1 MAIIARYTLITSAT
15 ICVFWREIDMAG
27 GDGEISGR
35 RESASTG
42 NPLDGPGDRCP
53 SCAEPGRGRY
63 CSACGERFLADH
75 DFSLRHFFLET
86 LPHEVFD
93 IDGKFLRTLRLL
105 LLRPGMLASEYVAG
119 RRQRYVGPL
128 RFYVIVFLLHAT
140 LAALLAGHGPSLS
153 EHIRENDPTQLLVR
167 LASSRPG
174 VNWNDP
180 EFRAS
185 LSERGRWFA
194 EIGTMLIFLGIA
206 ALQKLVFFRSGRRYL
221 EHVALSLNI
230 VSFYIVV
237 LLLVEVGLGIF
248 GRSHFADYDIAAQQW
263 AGATLLPVYWFLAI
277 RRFYGL
283 RGLPSLLGALIM
295 WVGHALIALCM
306 NLLVLALLIETA

>member
-1 MAIIARYTLITSAT
+1 
-15 ICVFWREIDMAG
+15 VAG

-35 RESASTG
+35 RRSAITG

-63 CSACGERFLADH
+63 CSVCGERFLVDH
-75 DFSLRHFFLET
+75 DFSLRRFFLET
-86 LPHEVFD
+86 LPHEVLD
-93 IDGKFLRTLRLL
+93 IDGRFLRTLRLL
-105 LLRPGMLASEYVAG
+105 LLRPGMLASEYVVG

-128 RFYVIVFLLHAT
+128 RFYVIAFLLHAT

-153 EHIRENDPTQLLVR
+153 EHIRESDPTQLLAR
-167 LASSRPG
+167 LAASRPG

-180 EFRAS
+180 ELRAS
-185 LSERGRWFA
+185 LDERGRWFA
-194 EIGTMLIFLGIA
+194 EIGTMLIFLGLA
-206 ALQKLVFFRSGRRYL
+206 ALQKLVFYRSGRRYL

-230 VSFYIVV
+230 VSFYIVI
-237 LLLVEVGLGIF
+237 LLLVDVGLGIF
-248 GRSHFADYDIAAQQW
+248 GRSHFADYDVDAQQW
-263 AGATLLPVYWFLAI
+263 VGATLLPVYWFLAI

-283 RGLPSLLGALIM
+283 RALPSLFGALMM

>member
-1 MAIIARYTLITSAT
+1 
-15 ICVFWREIDMAG
+15 MAG
-27 GDGEISGR
+27 GDGKISGR
-35 RESASTG
+35 RRSASTG
-42 NPLDGPGDRCP
+42 DPLDGPAGRCP

-86 LPHEVFD
+86 LPHEVLH

-105 LLRPGMLASEYVAG
+105 LLKPGMLASEYVVG

-128 RFYVIVFLLHAT
+128 RFYVIAFLLHA
-140 LAALLAGHGPSLS
+140 ALSASLAGHGPSLS
-153 EHIRENDPTQLLVR
+153 EHIRESDPTQLLAR
-167 LASSRPG
+167 LAASRAG

-180 EFRAS
+180 ELRAS
-185 LSERGRWFA
+185 LNERGRWFA

-206 ALQKLVFFRSGRRYL
+206 AIQKLVFFRSGRRYL
-221 EHVALSLNI
+221 EHVALALNI
-230 VSFYIVV
+230 VSFYIIV
-237 LLLVEVGLGIF
+237 LLLAEVALGVF
-248 GRSHFADYDIAAQQW
+248 GRSHFADYDVVAQQW
-263 AGATLLPVYWFLAI
+263 AAVTLLPVYWYLAI

-283 RGLPSLLGALIM
+283 RALPSLFGALIM
-295 WVGHALIALCM
+295 WVGQVLIAFCM

>member
-1 MAIIARYTLITSAT
+1 MI
-15 ICVFWREIDMAG
+15 G
-27 GDGEISGR
+27 GEGDISGGR
-35 RESASTG
+35 RPAG
-42 NPLDGPGDRCP
+42 AGDPMNGPGNRCP

-86 LPHEVFD
+86 LPHDVLD

-128 RFYVIVFLLHAT
+128 RFYVITFLLHAALT
-140 LAALLAGHGPSLS
+140 ALLAGHGPSLL
-153 EHIRENDPTQLLVR
+153 EHFRESDPTQLLAR
-167 LASSRPG
+167 LAASRPG

-180 EFRAS
+180 ELMAS
-185 LSERGRWFA
+185 LDERGRWFA
-194 EIGTMLIFLGIA
+194 EFGTMLIFLGLA
-206 ALQKLVFFRSGRRYL
+206 ALQKLVFYRSGRRYL

-230 VSFYIVV
+230 VSFYIVI
-237 LLLVEVGLGIF
+237 LLLVEIGLGIF
-248 GRSHFADYDIAAQQW
+248 ARSHFADYNVGAQQW
-263 AGATLLPVYWFLAI
+263 VALTLLPVYWFLAI

-283 RGLPSLLGALIM
+283 RALPSLFGALMM
-295 WVGHALIALCM
+295 WVGHVLIAQCM

>member
-1 MAIIARYTLITSAT
+1 
-15 ICVFWREIDMAG
+15 V
-27 GDGEISGR
+27 
-35 RESASTG
+35 
-42 NPLDGPGDRCP
+42 
-53 SCAEPGRGRY
+53 
-63 CSACGERFLADH
+63 DH

-86 LPHEVFD
+86 LPHEVLD

-105 LLRPGMLASEYVAG
+105 LLRPGMLASEYVVG

-128 RFYVIVFLLHAT
+128 RFYVIAFLLHAT

-153 EHIRENDPTQLLVR
+153 ERIRDPTQLLAP
-167 LASSRPG
+167 LAASRPG

-180 EFRAS
+180 ELRAS
-185 LSERGRWFA
+185 LDERGRWFA

-248 GRSHFADYDIAAQQW
+248 GRSHFADYDVDAQQW
-263 AGATLLPVYWFLAI
+263 AGVTLLPVYWFLAI

-283 RGLPSLLGALIM
+283 RALPSLFGALIM
-295 WVGHALIALCM
+295 WVGHVLIAFCM
-306 NLLVLALLIETA
+306 NLLVLALIIETA

>member
-1 MAIIARYTLITSAT
+1 
-15 ICVFWREIDMAG
+15 MAG
-27 GDGEISGR
+27 GDGEILGR
-35 RESASTG
+35 RRWASTG
-42 NPLDGPGDRCP
+42 NALDGPGDRCP

-63 CSACGERFLADH
+63 CSACGERFLVDH

-86 LPHEVFD
+86 LPHEVLD

-105 LLRPGMLASEYVAG
+105 LLRPGMLASEYVVG

-128 RFYVIVFLLHAT
+128 RFYVIAFLLHAT

-153 EHIRENDPTQLLVR
+153 EHIREGDPTQLLAR
-167 LASSRPG
+167 LAASRSS
-174 VNWNDP
+174 VNWNDS
-180 EFRAS
+180 ELRAS
-185 LSERGRWFA
+185 LSERGRWFG
-194 EIGTMLIFLGIA
+194 EIGTMLIFLAIA

-230 VSFYIVV
+230 VSFYIVI
-237 LLLVEVGLGIF
+237 LLFIEVGIGMF
-248 GRSHFADYDIAAQQW
+248 GRSHFADYDVNAQTW
-263 AGATLLPVYWFLAI
+263 VGVTLLPVYWFLAI

-283 RGLPSLLGALIM
+283 RAVPSLFATLIM
-295 WVGHALIALCM
+295 WVCHVLIAFCL

>member
-1 MAIIARYTLITSAT
+1 
-15 ICVFWREIDMAG
+15 VAG
-27 GDGEISGR
+27 GDGEVSGR
-35 RESASTG
+35 RRSAGTG

-53 SCAEPGRGRY
+53 SCAEPRRGRY
-63 CSACGERFLADH
+63 CSACGERFLVNH

-86 LPHEVFD
+86 LPHEVLD
-93 IDGKFLRTLRLL
+93 IDGRFPRTLRLL
-105 LLRPGMLASEYVAG
+105 LIRPGMLASEYVVG

-128 RFYVIVFLLHAT
+128 RFYVIAFLLHAT
-140 LAALLAGHGPSLS
+140 LASLLAGHGPSLS
-153 EHIRENDPTQLLVR
+153 EHIREVDPTQLLAR
-167 LASSRPG
+167 LAASRAD

-180 EFRAS
+180 ELRAS
-185 LSERGRWFA
+185 LNERGRWFA
-194 EIGTMLIFLGIA
+194 EIGTMFIFLGIA

-248 GRSHFADYDIAAQQW
+248 GRSHFADYDVDAQQW
-263 AGATLLPVYWFLAI
+263 AAVTLLPIYWFLAI

-283 RGLPSLLGALIM
+283 RALPSLFGTLIM
-295 WVGHALIALCM
+295 WVGQLLIALCM

>member
-1 MAIIARYTLITSAT
+1 
-15 ICVFWREIDMAG
+15 MAG
-27 GDGEISGR
+27 GEGGLSGR
-35 RESASTG
+35 QRSASTG
-42 NPLDGPGDRCP
+42 NPLDGPAGQCP

-63 CSACGERFLADH
+63 CSACGERFLVDH

-86 LPHEVFD
+86 LPHEVLD
-93 IDGKFLRTLRLL
+93 IDGRFLRTLRLL
-105 LLRPGMLASEYVAG
+105 LVKPGMLASEYVVG

-128 RFYVIVFLLHAT
+128 RFYVIAFLLHAT

-153 EHIRENDPTQLLVR
+153 EHIRDTDPTQLLAR
-167 LASSRPG
+167 LAASRSG
-174 VNWNDP
+174 VNWNDS
-180 EFRAS
+180 ELRAS
-185 LSERGRWFA
+185 LNERGRWFA
-194 EIGTMLIFLGIA
+194 EIGTLLIFLAIA

-221 EHVALSLNI
+221 EHVALSLNV

-237 LLLVEVGLGIF
+237 LLFVEIGLGIF
-248 GRSHFADYDIAAQQW
+248 GRSHFADYDVDAQQW

-283 RGLPSLLGALIM
+283 RALPSLFGALVM
-295 WVGHALIALCM
+295 WVGHVLIALCF

>member
-1 MAIIARYTLITSAT
+1 
-15 ICVFWREIDMAG
+15 MAG
-27 GDGEISGR
+27 GGEISGR
-35 RESASTG
+35 RRSASAG
-42 NPLDGPGDRCP
+42 NPIDGPGKQCP

-63 CSACGERFLADH
+63 CSACGERFLVDH

-86 LPHEVFD
+86 LPHEVLD

-105 LLRPGMLASEYVAG
+105 LLKPGMLASEYVVG

-128 RFYVIVFLLHAT
+128 RFYVIAFLLHAT

-153 EHIRENDPTQLLVR
+153 EHIRESDPTQLLAR
-167 LASSRPG
+167 LAASRPG
-174 VNWNDP
+174 VNWSDP
-180 EFRAS
+180 ELRAS
-185 LSERGRWFA
+185 LNERGRWFA
-194 EIGTMLIFLGIA
+194 EIGTMLIFLVIA
-206 ALQKLVFFRSGRRYL
+206 ALQKLVFFRNGRRYL

-237 LLLVEVGLGIF
+237 LLLVEVGVVIF
-248 GRSHFADYDIAAQQW
+248 GRSHFAEYDLDAQQW
-263 AGATLLPVYWFLAI
+263 VGVTLLPAYWFLAI

-283 RGLPSLLGALIM
+283 RALPSLFGALIM
-295 WVGHALIALCM
+295 WVGHVSIAFCI

>member
-1 MAIIARYTLITSAT
+1 
-15 ICVFWREIDMAG
+15 MAG
-27 GDGEISGR
+27 GEGGLSGR
-35 RESASTG
+35 QRSASTG
-42 NPLDGPGDRCP
+42 NPLDGPAGQCP

-63 CSACGERFLADH
+63 CSACGERFLVDH

-86 LPHEVFD
+86 LPHEVLD
-93 IDGKFLRTLRLL
+93 IDGKFLRTLKLL
-105 LLRPGMLASEYVAG
+105 LLRPGMLASEYVVG

-128 RFYVIVFLLHAT
+128 RFYVIAFLLHAT

-153 EHIRENDPTQLLVR
+153 EHIREIDPTQLLAR
-167 LASSRPG
+167 LVASRPG

-180 EFRAS
+180 ELRAS

-194 EIGTMLIFLGIA
+194 EIGTMLIFLVIA

-230 VSFYIVV
+230 VSFYIAV

-248 GRSHFADYDIAAQQW
+248 GRSHFADYDVDAQQW
-263 AGATLLPVYWFLAI
+263 AGATVLPVYWFLAI

-283 RGLPSLLGALIM
+283 RALPSLFGALIM
-295 WVGHALIALCM
+295 WVGHASIALCM

>member
-1 MAIIARYTLITSAT
+1 
-15 ICVFWREIDMAG
+15 V
-27 GDGEISGR
+27 
-35 RESASTG
+35 
-42 NPLDGPGDRCP
+42 
-53 SCAEPGRGRY
+53 
-63 CSACGERFLADH
+63 
-75 DFSLRHFFLET
+75 LE
-86 LPHEVFD
+86 

-105 LLRPGMLASEYVAG
+105 LLRPGMLASEYVVG

-128 RFYVIVFLLHAT
+128 RFYVIAFLLHAT

-153 EHIRENDPTQLLVR
+153 EHIRDSDPTQLLAR
-167 LASSRPG
+167 LAASRPG
-174 VNWNDP
+174 FNWNDP
-180 EFRAS
+180 E
-185 LSERGRWFA
+185 LNERGRWFA

-237 LLLVEVGLGIF
+237 LLIVEVGLGIF
-248 GRSHFADYDIAAQQW
+248 SRSHFADYDVDAEQW
-263 AGATLLPVYWFLAI
+263 AAVTLLPVYWFLAI

-283 RGLPSLLGALIM
+283 RALPSLFGALIM
-295 WVGHALIALCM
+295 WVGQVLIALCM

>member
-1 MAIIARYTLITSAT
+1 
-15 ICVFWREIDMAG
+15 MAG

-35 RESASTG
+35 RRSASTG

-53 SCAEPGRGRY
+53 SCAEFGRGRY
-63 CSACGERFLADH
+63 CSACGERFLVDH
-75 DFSLRHFFLET
+75 DFSIRHFFLET
-86 LPHEVFD
+86 LPHEVLD

-105 LLRPGMLASEYVAG
+105 LLRPGMLASEYVVG

-128 RFYVIVFLLHAT
+128 RFYVIAFLLHAA
-140 LAALLAGHGPSLS
+140 LASLLAGHGPSLS
-153 EHIRENDPTQLLVR
+153 EHIRESEPTQLLAR
-167 LASSRPG
+167 LAASRPG

-180 EFRAS
+180 ELRAS
-185 LSERGRWFA
+185 LHERGRWFA

-206 ALQKLVFFRSGRRYL
+206 ALQKLVFLRSGRRYL

-248 GRSHFADYDIAAQQW
+248 FDRSHFADYDVDAQQW
-263 AGATLLPVYWFLAI
+263 VAVTLLPVYWFLAI

-283 RGLPSLLGALIM
+283 RAVPSLFGALII
-295 WVGHALIALCM
+295 WVGQVLVAFCM
-306 NLLVLALLIETA
+306 NLLVLALIIETA

>member
-1 MAIIARYTLITSAT
+1 
-15 ICVFWREIDMAG
+15 MAG
-27 GDGEISGR
+27 GDGEISAR
-35 RESASTG
+35 RRSESTE
-42 NPLDGPGDRCP
+42 NPPDGPGDRCP

-63 CSACGERFLADH
+63 CPACGERFLVDH

-86 LPHEVFD
+86 LPHEVLD

-105 LLRPGMLASEYVAG
+105 LLRPGMLASEYVVG

-128 RFYVIVFLLHAT
+128 RFYLTAFLLHAT

-153 EHIRENDPTQLLVR
+153 EHIRESEPTQLLAR
-167 LASSRPG
+167 LAASRPG

-180 EFRAS
+180 ELRAS
-185 LSERGRWFA
+185 LNERGRWFA
-194 EIGTMLIFLGIA
+194 EIGTMLIFLVIA

-221 EHVALSLNI
+221 EHVALSLNV

-237 LLLVEVGLGIF
+237 LLLVEAGLGIF
-248 GRSHFADYDIAAQQW
+248 GRSHFAEYDVDAQQW

-283 RGLPSLLGALIM
+283 RALPSLFGALIM
-295 WVGHALIALCM
+295 WVGHVLIAFCM
-306 NLLVLALLIETA
+306 NILVLALLIETA